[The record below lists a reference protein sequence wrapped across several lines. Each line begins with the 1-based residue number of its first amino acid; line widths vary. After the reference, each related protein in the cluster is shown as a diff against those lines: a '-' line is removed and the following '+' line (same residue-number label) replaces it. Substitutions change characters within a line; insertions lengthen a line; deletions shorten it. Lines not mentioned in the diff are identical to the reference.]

1 MGGEGNRGRAAQP
14 LCPDTARRS
23 GLGPQGPTVGPHPH
37 FLGVARLRWG
47 ATRRSR
53 RTASGQEKGNGPLGV
68 GVRGVELH
76 CGVMELA
83 GDGHSAA
90 CRVASSRC
98 GKPGAGGRALSR
110 GRKSPPG
117 PVLMLEENNMQSAK
131 PNFPRLSVG
140 FSHRVEG
147 NECLY

>member
-23 GLGPQGPTVGPHPH
+23 GLGPRGPTVGPHPH

-53 RTASGQEKGNGPLGV
+53 RTATGQEKGNGPLGV

-83 GDGHSAA
+83 RDGHSGLPGGVQPVREAGCGRTRA
-90 CRVASSRC
+90 FPGEEKSSR
-98 GKPGAGGRALSR
+98 PGADV
-110 GRKSPPG
+110 GRKQYAISQTKLSEAFCGIFPPCRR
-117 PVLMLEENNMQSAK
+117 K
-131 PNFPRLSVG
+131 
-140 FSHRVEG
+140 
-147 NECLY
+147 